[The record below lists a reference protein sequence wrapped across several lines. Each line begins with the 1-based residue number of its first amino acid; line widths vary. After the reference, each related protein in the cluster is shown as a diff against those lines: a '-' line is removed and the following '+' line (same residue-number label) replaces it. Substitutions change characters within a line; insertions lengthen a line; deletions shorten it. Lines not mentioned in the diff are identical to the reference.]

1 MHAGNALE
9 YFSGAVRFYLFYL
22 FLIATLLV
30 ADCGAQTPARKRVL
44 VYSRQTSSPS
54 TYIHENA
61 ASSVEA
67 IRKMGAEHG
76 FIVDA
81 SEDPSV
87 FTTENLKRYAAVVF
101 SNTNNFDFDSD
112 AQREAFQKYIEGG
125 GGFVGLHAATTSERQ
140 WPFFVSTIGGR
151 FLRHPEKQ
159 KFRVVVEDANHLATR
174 NLPSSFEWED
184 ECYFHVDLNPDMHV
198 LLSTDPSLLNDPEKG
213 KFPQSIIGGQ
223 VPLAWTITSHGHRTF
238 YSALGHPKESY
249 SNPLLVG
256 LIQGGILW
264 VLDGSK

>member
-1 MHAGNALE
+1 MM
-9 YFSGAVRFYLFYL
+9 RFHL
-22 FLIATLLV
+22 FLITTLLV
-30 ADCGAQTPARKRVL
+30 ANCGAQTLARKRVL

-67 IRKMGAEHG
+67 VRKMGAEHG

-81 SEDPSV
+81 SEDPAV
-87 FTTENLKRYAAVVF
+87 FTADNLNRYAAVVF
-101 SNTNNFDFDSD
+101 ANTNNFDFDTG
-112 AQREAFQKYIEGG
+112 AQREAFQKYIEAG

-151 FLRHPEKQ
+151 FLRHPVQQ

-184 ECYFHVDLNPDMHV
+184 ECYFHENLNPNMHV
-198 LLSTDPSLLNDPEKG
+198 LLNTDPSLLNDPDMG
-213 KFPQSIIGGQ
+213 KFPQSIAGGQ
-223 VPLAWTITSHGHRTF
+223 VPLAWTITFQGHRAF
-238 YSALGHPKESY
+238 YTALGHLKESY

-256 LIQGGILW
+256 HILGGILW